1 LVLHGSQD
9 PIVPV
14 VNARLMARRIP
25 RAILTEIPGAGH
37 MVLVDEPERAAPEIS
52 RFLSRG
58 EPLRG

>member
-1 LVLHGSQD
+1 LVLHGNED

-25 RAILTEIPGAGH
+25 RAILAEIPRAGH
-37 MVLVDEPERAAPEIS
+37 MLLVDEPERAAPEIN

-58 EPLRG
+58 EPPRG